1 MTRNDSFNLTET
13 EEWILERNQQ
23 DRQGFEG
30 RLPAMAP
37 LANPYVPFQQ
47 DNPPKYEA
55 RKGLVRGTL
64 FPGLDLPFMG
74 MVNKQEKPVTPLTEL
89 QTLAFAIQE
98 LALYLD
104 THREDGEALELY
116 RAYQKMYHRCMTE
129 YAKEHGPLNH
139 RVPTDGPYRWLDD
152 PWPWEYAK
160 NKEG

>member
-1 MTRNDSFNLTET
+1 MTWNDSSKLTET

-23 DRQGFEG
+23 DRHGFDG

-47 DNPPKYEA
+47 ENPPKYEA

-74 MVNKQEKPVTPLTEL
+74 MVNKHEKPVTPLTEL

-104 THREDGEALELY
+104 THREDDEALELY

-129 YAKEHGPLNH
+129 YAKEHGPMNH
-139 RVPTDGPYRWLDD
+139 KEPMDGPYRWLDD